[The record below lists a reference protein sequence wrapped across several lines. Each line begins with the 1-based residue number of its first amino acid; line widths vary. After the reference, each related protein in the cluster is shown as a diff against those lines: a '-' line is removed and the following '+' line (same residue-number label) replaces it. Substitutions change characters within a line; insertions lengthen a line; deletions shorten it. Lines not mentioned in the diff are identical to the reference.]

1 MAKKETPSP
10 LHRGQFNIFRDVEL
24 TLGNIIKREILQDVG
39 IDVQVLIELPSE
51 DELPSVLPSVAV
63 CLYHLGKRDNGYVQD
78 PEFREVEEAEDGTL
92 REFSRLPPLFLDL
105 RFVITVYAESHK
117 DELSLL
123 GLAMRALYDTDVIE
137 KGKEIGDSIYL
148 EDRPGIEVGTASY
161 SEMRA
166 IWESYQLPYRP
177 SFTAN
182 VEGRLDSKR
191 KRLIRRVR
199 EAIVDF
205 KKMDG

>member
-10 LHRGQFNIFRDVEL
+10 LRRGQFNIFRDVGL
-24 TLGNIIKREILQDVG
+24 TLASIIKKEILQDVG
-39 IDVQVLIELPSE
+39 VDVQVLMELPAE
-51 DELPSVLPSVAV
+51 DEIPSVLPSVAV

-78 PEFREVEEAEDGTL
+78 PDFREVEEADDGTL
-92 REFSRLPPLFLDL
+92 REFSRRPPMFLDL
-105 RFVITVYAESHK
+105 RYVITVYAESHK

-123 GLAMRALYDTDVIE
+123 GLALRALYDNEVIQE
-137 KGKEIGDSIYL
+137 GKDIGDSIYL
-148 EDRPGIEVGTASY
+148 EDRPGIEVGTATY
-161 SEMRA
+161 EEMRT
-166 IWESYQLPYRP
+166 IWESFQLPYRP
-177 SFTAN
+177 SFTAS